1 MITFKKDKLKVELF
15 NSTLEMAEK
24 AAADVASKIVELL
37 KVNETINMIFAA
49 APSQTEF
56 LKRLIEHDEIEWG
69 RINAF
74 HMDEYIGLPPDA
86 PQRFGNFL
94 ENALF
99 SSVPLKNVFY
109 LDGNK
114 TINAECKRYAE
125 LLKKYPP
132 HIVCLGIGENGH
144 IAFNDPH
151 VAKFN
156 DKKVVKLVTLD
167 NICRKQ
173 QVDDKCFNRI
183 EDVPTQA
190 LTLTIPTLLQGEYM
204 YCIVPYKT
212 KADAIYRTLNEE
224 ISEKCPAS
232 ILRTQDNTFLYL
244 DNDSS
249 ALLNLNKK

>member
-24 AAADVASKIVELL
+24 AADDVASRIVDLL
-37 KVNETINMIFAA
+37 KKNEAINMIFAA

-56 LKRLIEHDEIEWG
+56 LKKLIKHDEIEWR

-74 HMDEYIGLPPDA
+74 HMDEYIGLQADA

-94 ENALF
+94 EKAIF
-99 SSVPLKNVFY
+99 SFVPFKNVFY

-114 TINAECKRYAE
+114 PIKAECKRYAE

-156 DKKVVKLVTLD
+156 DEEVVKFVTLD
-167 NICRKQ
+167 TICRKQ

-190 LTLTIPTLLQGEYM
+190 LTLTIPTLLQGKYM

-212 KADAIYRTLNEE
+212 KANAIYRTLNEG

-232 ILRTQDNTFLYL
+232 ILRMRNNTFLYL

-249 ALLNLNKK
+249 ALLDLNKK